1 MRLPAMDETAR
12 TDAVDLVFSLRGEA
26 IFPDYADAL
35 SRAVSATLG
44 WIAGEQGAGIH
55 PIRGAAESGD
65 RLMLSRRAQLV
76 LRLPAAR
83 IDDARILSGSRL
95 VLGGDVEVG
104 EGVVRPLAPYHVLY
118 SPFVTTGH
126 DNEQDFLAAATQLV
140 AAASIE
146 CKLIVGKRREAA
158 YQTSYINGHSL
169 MLHGLSP
176 EHSLL
181 VQSIGVGKH
190 RLLGCGVFV
199 PHKSIAPVGA

>member
-1 MRLPAMDETAR
+1 MDEAAR
-12 TDAVDLVFSLRGEA
+12 TDVVDLAFTLRGEA
-26 IFPDYADAL
+26 IFPDYADSLA
-35 SRAVSATLG
+35 RAVSSALG
-44 WIAGEQGAGIH
+44 WIEGEQRAGIH
-55 PIRGAAESGD
+55 PIRGATESGD

-83 IDDARILSGSRL
+83 IDEARTLSGSRL
-95 VLGGDVEVG
+95 ELGGDVEVG
-104 EGVVRPLAPYHVLY
+104 ESVVRPLSPYHVLY

-126 DNEQDFLAAATQLV
+126 EDEQDFLAAATQLV

-146 CKLIVGKRREAA
+146 CKLIVGKRRAAA
-158 YQTSYINGHSL
+158 YKTSYINGHSL

-181 VQSIGVGKH
+181 VQSIGVGEH

-199 PHKSIAPVGA
+199 PHKSIAAVGA